1 MSKKTFTMKNK
12 KASKVYKCDGQLLR
26 KIITDKGFMPTELS
40 RMMDYCS
47 DYLNS
52 CTRKN
57 KISDVCVKKLMGY
70 RIFPQM
76 YGVEGEIKVDEPK
89 EVKIDKDEPV
99 PVKSKTLLAEEE
111 ADYIKADQKAIK
123 ELFDAPSMRDLATSQ
138 VADELKAETDK
149 EIIDN
154 FNKRMDWLNRNAI
167 YGIPKPDKEIEFGTP
182 YGIVRSEKDL
192 RDYIKQATDPRG
204 LLWGSNLVK
213 VRDILE
219 KARTIGLTYNLEDMR
234 NDLLVYATKVT
245 NPENWVRF
253 VECLNLVNE
262 GSPFDPTAQEI
273 KKVLNEKYGKLEKG
287 VDYGYSPAPKN
298 TSYCSYYAAGHDI
311 AKGVFKLMQAT
322 IDDLKH
328 DPEFKEL
335 IKQAVKEAYEEL

>member
-1 MSKKTFTMKNK
+1 MSKKSFTMKNK

-89 EVKIDKDEPV
+89 EVNINKNNNKTIKD
-99 PVKSKTLLAEEE
+99 
-111 ADYIKADQKAIK
+111 
-123 ELFDAPSMRDLATSQ
+123 LFDAPVLRDLATSQ
-138 VADELKAETDK
+138 VAEELKAETDK
-149 EIIDN
+149 AMRQAADKL
-154 FNKRMDWLNRNAI
+154 NKRMDMINRNST
-167 YGIPKPDKEIEFGTP
+167 YGIPKPDKGIEFGTA
-182 YGIVRSEKDL
+182 YGVVRSEKDL
-192 RDYIKQATDPRG
+192 RDCIKRATDPKIP
-204 LLWGSNLVK
+204 LWGSNLVV

-219 KARTIGLTYNLEDMR
+219 KACDNGLKYNVEDMR
-234 NDLLVYATKVT
+234 NDLLVYATKV
-245 NPENWVRF
+245 NHPENWVFF
-253 VECLNLVNE
+253 VERLNLVNE
-262 GSPFDPTAQEI
+262 ATPFAPTAQEI
-273 KKVLNEKYGKLEKG
+273 KKVLNEKYGRLEKG
-287 VDYGYSPAPKN
+287 VKDIDYGYGPAPKN
-298 TSYCSYYAAGHDI
+298 PSYYAAGHDI

-328 DPEFKEL
+328 DREFKEL

>member
-89 EVKIDKDEPV
+89 EVKIDKDDNLKKISE
-99 PVKSKTLLAEEE
+99 KT
-111 ADYIKADQKAIK
+111 IN
-123 ELFDAPSMRDLATSQ
+123 RDS
-138 VADELKAETDK
+138 
-149 EIIDN
+149 
-154 FNKRMDWLNRNAI
+154 I
-167 YGIPKPDKEIEFGTP
+167 YGTKRPEYAPDDVIWAIP
-182 YGIVRSEKDL
+182 
-192 RDYIKQATDPRG
+192 
-204 LLWGSNLVK
+204 
-213 VRDILE
+213 
-219 KARTIGLTYNLEDMR
+219 
-234 NDLLVYATKVT
+234 
-245 NPENWVRF
+245 
-253 VECLNLVNE
+253 NE
-262 GSPFDPTAQEI
+262 GPDHVFNPTTQEV

-287 VDYGYSPAPKN
+287 AKDVDYSYGPAPKN

-322 IDDLKH
+322 INDLKH

-335 IKQAVKEAYEEL
+335 IKQTVKEAYEEL

>member
-1 MSKKTFTMKNK
+1 MSKKSFTMKNK

-89 EVKIDKDEPV
+89 EVKIDKDDN
-99 PVKSKTLLAEEE
+99 LNAH
-111 ADYIKADQKAIK
+111 D
-123 ELFDAPSMRDLATSQ
+123 DALSRC
-138 VADELKAETDK
+138 LK
-149 EIIDN
+149 
-154 FNKRMDWLNRNAI
+154 KRMDMINRNST

-182 YGIVRSEKDL
+182 YGVVCSEKDL
-192 RDYIKQATDPRG
+192 RDCIKRVTDPK
-204 LLWGSNLVK
+204 LPLWGSNLVV
-213 VRDILE
+213 VRDMLE
-219 KARTIGLTYNLEDMR
+219 KACNNGLKYNVEDMR
-234 NDLLVYATKVT
+234 DDLLVYATKV
-245 NPENWVRF
+245 NHPENWVFF
-253 VECLNLVNE
+253 VERLNLVNDNN
-262 GSPFDPTAQEI
+262 SAKTTQEI
-273 KKVLNEKYGKLEKG
+273 KKVLNEKYGLEALG
-287 VDYGYSPAPKN
+287 LNGDDPLAPKN
-298 TSYCSYYAAGHDI
+298 TSYCSFYAAGHTI
-311 AKGVFKLMQAT
+311 AKGFYQLMQAAM
-322 IDDLKH
+322 DDLKH
-328 DPEFKEL
+328 DREFKEM

>member
-1 MSKKTFTMKNK
+1 MSKKSFTMKNK

-89 EVKIDKDEPV
+89 EVKIDKDDN
-99 PVKSKTLLAEEE
+99 LNAH
-111 ADYIKADQKAIK
+111 D
-123 ELFDAPSMRDLATSQ
+123 DALSRC
-138 VADELKAETDK
+138 LK
-149 EIIDN
+149 
-154 FNKRMDWLNRNAI
+154 KRMDMINRNST

-182 YGIVRSEKDL
+182 YGVVCSEKDL
-192 RDYIKQATDPRG
+192 RDCIKRVTDPK
-204 LLWGSNLVK
+204 LPLWGSNLVV
-213 VRDILE
+213 VRDMLE
-219 KARTIGLTYNLEDMR
+219 KACNNGLKYNVEDMR
-234 NDLLVYATKVT
+234 DDLLVYATKV
-245 NPENWVRF
+245 NHPENWVFF
-253 VECLNLVNE
+253 VERLNLVNDNN
-262 GSPFDPTAQEI
+262 SAKTTQEI
-273 KKVLNEKYGKLEKG
+273 KKVLNEKYGNPEKG
-287 VDYGYSPAPKN
+287 VEGIDYGYGPAPEN
-298 TSYCSYYAAGHDI
+298 PSYYAAGHDI

-322 IDDLKH
+322 ICDLKR

>member
-1 MSKKTFTMKNK
+1 MSKKSFTMKNK

-89 EVKIDKDEPV
+89 EVKIDKDE
-99 PVKSKTLLAEEE
+99 KK
-111 ADYIKADQKAIK
+111 YIESDKKATD
-123 ELFDAPSMRDLATSQ
+123 DL
-138 VADELKAETDK
+138 K
-149 EIIDN
+149 
-154 FNKRMDWLNRNAI
+154 KRINENAI
-167 YGIPKPDKEIEFGTP
+167 YGYPRFVNADYHPIQFCTE
-182 YGIVRSEKDL
+182 YGVVRSEKDL
-192 RDYIKQATDPRG
+192 RDCIKRATDPK
-204 LLWGSNLVK
+204 LPLWGSNLVV

-219 KARTIGLTYNLEDMR
+219 KACDNGLKYNVEDMR
-234 NDLLVYATKVT
+234 NDLLVYATKV
-245 NPENWVRF
+245 NHPENWVFF
-253 VECLNLVNE
+253 VERLNLVNE
-262 GSPFDPTAQEI
+262 GSPFTPTAQEV
-273 KKVLNEKYGKLEKG
+273 KKVLNEKYGWLEKG
-287 VDYGYSPAPKN
+287 VEGIDHGYGPAPKN
-298 TSYCSYYAAGHDI
+298 LSYYAAGHDI
-311 AKGVFKLMQAT
+311 AKGIFKLMHAAM
-322 IDDLKH
+322 DDLKR